1 MFSKRSGNFNRN
13 AFKAKIEG
21 KDMAEWL
28 YKQKVNEVSVKHE
41 DFKIKAVHELMRKL
55 SDIEDKNNLDSYN
68 AITDLRL
75 ELTAKAHGQ
84 NLSAE
89 EIKANEFLLKGVE
102 NYTNQVIPSEVM
114 KLYRSDTKDPENIGT
129 LISKIGAK
137 LSPETFVINGSSEEL
152 IDYISNSAEYNS
164 QASDAEKAKIAEI
177 TAIMIQKLTN
187 EANHLEYLAVE
198 ANVERFENALES
210 AKSAGI
216 IRLGDITL
224 DNLLTGEINPRL
236 PLEMI
241 EGAE

>member
-13 AFKAKIEG
+13 AFKAKIKG
-21 KDMAEWL
+21 KHMAEWL
-28 YKQKVNEVSVKHE
+28 YKQKVDEVKEQHK
-41 DFKIKAVHELMRKL
+41 DFTLKAAHELMRKL
-55 SDIEDKNNLDSYN
+55 SDIEDEGKIDSYN

-89 EIKANEFLLKGVE
+89 EIRANDFLLTGVE
-102 NYTNQVIPSEVM
+102 KYADQVISPEVM
-114 KLYRSDTKDPENIGT
+114 RIYRSDSKDIR
-129 LISKIGAK
+129 KIGNLIAEVGAN
-137 LSPETFVINGSSEEL
+137 LSPDTFVINGDSEDL

-164 QASDAEKAKIAEI
+164 EASDAEKAKIAEI
-177 TAIMIQKLTN
+177 TTIMIKKLIN
-187 EANHLEYLAVE
+187 EDKHLEYLAVE
-198 ANVERFENALES
+198 ANFERFENAVEL
-210 AKSAGI
+210 AKAAGI
-216 IRLGDITL
+216 IRAGEITL

>member
-1 MFSKRSGNFNRN
+1 MV
-13 AFKAKIEG
+13 
-21 KDMAEWL
+21 EWL
-28 YKQKVNEVSVKHE
+28 YKQKVNEVSANHK

-55 SDIEDKNNLDSYN
+55 SDIEDKNNFDSYI

-102 NYTNQVIPSEVM
+102 NYTNQVIPSEIM
-114 KLYRSDTKDPENIGT
+114 NLYRSDTKDPKNIGN
-129 LISKIGAK
+129 LIARIGAR
-137 LSPETFVINGSSEEL
+137 LDPETFVIDGDSEEL
-152 IDYISNSAEYNS
+152 IEYISNSAEYNS
-164 QASDAEKAKIAEI
+164 EASDAEKAKIEEI
-177 TAIMIQKLTN
+177 TTIMIQKLIN
-187 EANHLEYLAVE
+187 EPKHLEYLAVE
-198 ANVERFENALES
+198 ANSERFGNALES

-224 DNLLTGEINPRL
+224 DNLLNGEINPRL

-241 EGAE
+241 EGTE

>member
-89 EIKANEFLLKGVE
+89 EIETIKKIPKKEKGGRNLHEICEKLGKSENIIIDLMKSLLK
-102 NYTNQVIPSEVM
+102 
-114 KLYRSDTKDPENIGT
+114 
-129 LISKIGAK
+129 A
-137 LSPETFVINGSSEEL
+137 EL
-152 IDYISNSAEYNS
+152 
-164 QASDAEKAKIAEI
+164 
-177 TAIMIQKLTN
+177 IQKL
-187 EANHLEYLAVE
+187 E
-198 ANVERFENALES
+198 
-210 AKSAGI
+210 
-216 IRLGDITL
+216 
-224 DNLLTGEINPRL
+224 
-236 PLEMI
+236 
-241 EGAE
+241 